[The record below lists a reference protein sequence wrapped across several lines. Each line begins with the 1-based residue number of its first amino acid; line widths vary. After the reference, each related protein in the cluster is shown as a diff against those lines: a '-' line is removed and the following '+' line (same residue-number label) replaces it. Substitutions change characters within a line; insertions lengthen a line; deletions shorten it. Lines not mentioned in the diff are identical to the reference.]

1 MQRIDPKTGKLS
13 AEDTKLYSLASR
25 KRPSNPLPNPPGLPG
40 DWQAIEA
47 PFVVHHDGFYYLFVS
62 FDLCCRGTKSTY
74 RTMVGRSKRVTGPYV
89 DAEGISMLEGG
100 GTPLLEG
107 NERWAGPG
115 GESALLQKQ
124 GDIIVYHSYD
134 GKTGHAWLQIS
145 TISWADGWPH
155 AALEG
160 DAPAKK

>member
-1 MQRIDPKTGKLS
+1 
-13 AEDTKLYSLASR
+13 
-25 KRPSNPLPNPPGLPG
+25 
-40 DWQAIEA
+40 
-47 PFVVHHDGFYYLFVS
+47 
-62 FDLCCRGTKSTY
+62 
-74 RTMVGRSKRVTGPYV
+74 
-89 DAEGISMLEGG
+89 MLEGG

-115 GESALLQKQ
+115 GASVLLQKQ
-124 GDIIVYHSYD
+124 GDIIVYHAYD